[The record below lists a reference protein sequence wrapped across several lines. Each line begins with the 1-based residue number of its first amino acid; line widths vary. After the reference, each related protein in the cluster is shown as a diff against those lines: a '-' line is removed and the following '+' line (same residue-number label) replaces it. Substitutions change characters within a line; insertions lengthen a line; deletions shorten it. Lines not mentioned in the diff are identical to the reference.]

1 MQMWK
6 VLKRNSNY
14 CVNEQGEVLSLRKNK
29 VLSPK
34 RNWDGYLRVQLWEHN
49 SCEYVS
55 IHRLVAEEFIP
66 NPMNKPF
73 VNHIDGNKSNNSVNN
88 LEWCTQQE
96 NIQHAWDTGLSKTH
110 LNSKLSKA
118 VWQCDRLGDKIKMFP
133 STMEVERQL
142 GINHVNVSYAC
153 KHNSFAHG
161 YRWKYDENL

>member
-1 MQMWK
+1 MWK
-6 VLKRNSNY
+6 VLKQNTNY
-14 CVNEQGEVLSLRKNK
+14 CVNERGEVLSLRKNK

-49 SCEYVS
+49 SCKYIS

-73 VNHIDGNKSNNSVNN
+73 VNHIDGDKTNNSVDN

-96 NIQHAWDTGLSKTH
+96 NIRHAWDTGLSRTH

-118 VWQCDRLGDKIKMFP
+118 VWQCDRSGNEIKMFP

-142 GINHVNVSYAC
+142 GINHSNVSYAC
-153 KHNSFAHG
+153 KHNSIAHG